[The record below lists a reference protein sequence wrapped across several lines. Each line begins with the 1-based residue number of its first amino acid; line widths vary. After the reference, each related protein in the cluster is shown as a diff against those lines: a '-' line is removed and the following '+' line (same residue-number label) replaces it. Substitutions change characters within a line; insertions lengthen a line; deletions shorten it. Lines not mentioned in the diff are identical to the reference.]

1 MVEKMKN
8 QILKE
13 LNAMREVG
21 IRVPQRAY
29 ALLETENLDD
39 YDDMSV
45 SDLADLLIQ
54 LAGVSA

>member
-1 MVEKMKN
+1 MKN
-8 QILKE
+8 QIIRE

-29 ALLETENLDD
+29 VLLDTEDLDQ
-39 YDDMSV
+39 YDNMSV

-54 LAGVSA
+54 LAEVTE

>member
-1 MVEKMKN
+1 MKN
-8 QILKE
+8 KILKE
-13 LNAMREVG
+13 FDAMREVG

-29 ALLETENLDD
+29 ALLDTEDLDQ

-54 LAGVSA
+54 LSEVTA

>member
-1 MVEKMKN
+1 MKN

-21 IRVPQRAY
+21 IRVPECAY
-29 ALLETENLDD
+29 ALLETEDLDQ
-39 YDDMSV
+39 YDDMGV

-54 LAGVSA
+54 LSEVTE